1 MVQQFEAWLNKH
13 GLLDGGKLRERA
25 CWCTD
30 GVSLRIRDYRR
41 EIDLR
46 DCSHGI

>member
-25 CWCTD
+25 C
-30 GVSLRIRDYRR
+30 LRIRDYRR